1 MFIDRLIMETKIFTN
16 IQNFMHFLNYSKEDV
31 WVKHNKAYN
40 ASKQEIAELIIN
52 NKDNGKFNF

>member
-1 MFIDRLIMETKIFTN
+1 MGTKIFTN
-16 IQNFMHFLNYSKEDV
+16 IQAFMHFLNYSKEDV